1 MNFNSGD
8 TAWMLVAT
16 AMVLFMT
23 PGLAIFYSGMI
34 RGKNVLGMLAQ
45 NFIVMG
51 TTTIVWLFVA
61 YSLAFSGTGKWIGD
75 LHQVGFR
82 NITEMPTGIA
92 LTFPPIVFAAFQMMF
107 AMITPALIT
116 GAIADRMKFSSWI
129 VFSIAWLIVVYAP
142 IAHWV
147 FSPSGWLYKLG
158 VEDFA
163 GGTVVEANAGAS
175 AIAIAIVLGARKGWP
190 RESMRPHSVPFV
202 LLGAGILW
210 FGWFGF
216 NAGSALAANETSAF
230 AFVNTNI
237 AGAAGLLGWMGWERY
252 KNGHPTTLGAASGAI
267 AGLVAITPSCG
278 FISPMASALVGVA
291 AGIVCASAI
300 TIKHRVNIDDSLDV
314 FGVHLV
320 AGVLGTLFIG
330 FVSINSFNHSAT
342 KGLLN
347 GGGVALLEHQLIAVI
362 AVIAYAFIATFLL
375 AHLIKRTIGLRVTPD
390 DESRGLD
397 LSQHMETAYDMTTYG
412 EGARFSSGIFKS

>member
-1 MNFNSGD
+1 MNFSSGD

-51 TTTIVWLFVA
+51 TTTIVWLLVA

-82 NITEMPTGIA
+82 NITEMPTG
-92 LTFPPIVFAAFQMMF
+92 LTLSFPPIVFAAFQMMF

-129 VFSIAWLIVVYAP
+129 VFSTAWLIVVYAP

-175 AIAIAIVLGARKGWP
+175 AIAIAIVLGIVFEKLNVSYLVGWAF
-190 RESMRPHSVPFV
+190 SVAV
-202 LLGAGILW
+202 IL
-210 FGWFGF
+210 
-216 NAGSALAANETSAF
+216 A
-230 AFVNTNI
+230 I
-237 AGAAGLLGWMGWERY
+237 
-252 KNGHPTTLGAASGAI
+252 AAS
-267 AGLVAITPSCG
+267 
-278 FISPMASALVGVA
+278 
-291 AGIVCASAI
+291 
-300 TIKHRVNIDDSLDV
+300 RVM
-314 FGVHLV
+314 
-320 AGVLGTLFIG
+320 
-330 FVSINSFNHSAT
+330 
-342 KGLLN
+342 
-347 GGGVALLEHQLIAVI
+347 
-362 AVIAYAFIATFLL
+362 
-375 AHLIKRTIGLRVTPD
+375 R
-390 DESRGLD
+390 
-397 LSQHMETAYDMTTYG
+397 
-412 EGARFSSGIFKS
+412 